1 MLYALTAT
9 PGSNLSAEFLSKSSE
24 EPSQPIEK
32 SFQSQL
38 GQLVSDPPPQQA
50 ASPGQSRGAT
60 QQPERQAADT
70 PTANRQLFVSAA
82 GTSQPDQATLAPQP
96 LASGT
101 GSPAPPRNAIEAALQ
116 GATVNGVVDAE
127 KLAALLGGRIVYEPP
142 DWSGSGMQPAN
153 PLQDTWLYLP
163 TGGTINVGN
172 MLFSLNTLNPPGQ
185 GLGALTAMI
194 DTANRFFGWGT

>member
-1 MLYALTAT
+1 
-9 PGSNLSAEFLSKSSE
+9 
-24 EPSQPIEK
+24 
-32 SFQSQL
+32 
-38 GQLVSDPPPQQA
+38 
-50 ASPGQSRGAT
+50 
-60 QQPERQAADT
+60 
-70 PTANRQLFVSAA
+70 
-82 GTSQPDQATLAPQP
+82 
-96 LASGT
+96 
-101 GSPAPPRNAIEAALQ
+101 
-116 GATVNGVVDAE
+116 VDAE

-142 DWSGSGMQPAN
+142 DWSGSGLKPAN